1 MEKVNVMKALGI
13 MYGIPLIA
21 LLAGTVGGYY
31 ILKNT
36 VGGDMLEI
44 YSMLI
49 GFAFTALAYLGIKLK
64 DAKLRDS
71 REYMPTVTRV
81 MIDLNA
87 ADTLE

>member
-21 LLAGTVGGYY
+21 LIVGTVGGYY

-36 VGGDMLEI
+36 VGGDMLEV

-49 GFAFTALAYLGIKLK
+49 GFIFTAISYLGIKLK

-81 MIDLNA
+81 MIDLN
-87 ADTLE
+87 TVETK